1 MNGNLYAKTNLLFLN
16 IIITLNLIILT
27 LSDCPREFPILKN
40 NNCTSI
46 YCNEDQFRSGE
57 CSINNTI
64 SKAQWLNNII
74 KFENTNGDIF
84 LDASEDT
91 YKIIFSTTLSNNQ
104 ERIFYAKENDHMFFF
119 RNYDDDNKSFIIKN
133 IASENKEMTNGHLYL
148 ISSNFDFIMI
158 IGNENSDIEIL
169 NLNFYKNDIDFIPQS
184 TFLNDSKIIK
194 GLSSY
199 CKDNAGWDLYCA
211 TITAPEN
218 NPSNYSL
225 SLYSHFIEVENEEAH
240 LSYSYSFELNN
251 IKGNYSSCFTY
262 KNKYISCFYLDKNNT
277 YVVTLFE
284 ICQNY
289 FKKNN
294 TLIIGTPS
302 DLNEDK
308 IYFFKG
314 ILIDINFAIFA
325 YYSGD
330 FNEVPTFKLKS
341 INSQTYAFSDKYSEL
356 PIVHLHDYEFN
367 NDLKFND
374 LIKND
379 LNSFIFISTSKDKKT
394 LIIAEFKV
402 YKNSN
407 TNNNDLAIRYYTIEF
422 KKYYNMQILQGFKA
436 LFFKNCILTLAL
448 NYFYC
453 SNESCENIEG
463 ENRNTS
469 LIFFSYA
476 NNTDVKIDFI
486 EYAFTYNRNYIIIDL
501 EENLKIENNIFGM
514 FYSIYRSEWDLMN
527 GIEYFLLSN
536 NENII
541 EEETYRFE
549 PEDAKIKIS
558 FEKYSLDKIDVD
570 LLYTV
575 EMSTSNDVS
584 IFNEYIDKFNNTYG
598 DTEIYASL
606 TKKKYDSKYHY
617 YYDIKSDLSVK
628 CDDSNCTLC
637 LRNYSDYCLVC
648 KDEYTILYNKSYY
661 NGKKKICRN
670 ISITDYLSYNEEMT
684 NPESSN
690 IYTIIKTEVLINN
703 TEISTNGKI
712 SNFDISTIP
721 ELIKSEDMTNN
732 IDIPTIQKSINIINT
747 EELSSNIDIFTIQ
760 NTLNI
765 DISTITEV
773 INKEEL
779 IDISIIQN
787 TSNIDFSSS
796 LEEIKTEQLTNN
808 IDIPK
813 IQNTSKIDFITIS
826 EEINTEKISTKIEL
840 TIDNLVNGKFKDTN
854 LSDEEIKYLYDE
866 VKDYL
871 LNNYDG
877 NDTIINSGN
886 VKVQISP
893 IDSKNSYEEL
903 SDIDLGECA
912 EILKSHYC
920 KTENDSLLI
929 LKFDIIPQ
937 NKKSTYVQYKIY
949 NPNSKLF
956 LELKECTGSNI
967 AINIPIDL
975 NNDIESL
982 YEQLSESG
990 YNLFDANSSFYNDIC
1005 ASYTTPNG
1013 TDILLYDRRMDIYQK
1028 TLNISLCQDGCKFES
1043 YNLETKKAKC
1053 NCLPQAEEIY
1063 TNTSELEFNVNE
1075 MIDEFYEILKN
1086 SNFKVLK
1093 CYILPFNPN
1102 IFIKNIGSIVMT
1114 ILLVLFLSLIIFF
1127 ISKRSK
1133 QINFLIEA
1141 ILKLKEMEKTNNKEL
1156 KNNKNLTFDKKNNN
1170 IHKDFIRS
1178 PKKEKLEKDI
1188 SKKTDSNKFSPLHK
1202 KRKLKKKKK
1211 QELSLIPNHEN
1222 LNEENQEPT
1231 NLEGKQLKSSRNKL
1245 ISNNSNSMYAPP
1257 KRRTISN
1264 VPDSNYQDS
1273 DCKNIISKKSF
1284 KGIKHRYISAKNIPL
1299 DFSINKLSNE
1309 CNNEKSNQ
1317 NEEKNGNNE
1326 NNENNN
1332 KLENDINISPYHR
1345 KHKSSLKL
1353 KLDSKKKKVKIS
1365 NNKERNSDKNAV
1377 FFDLRIKKKSGT
1389 NISRR
1394 GIQIQVQDKSTSG
1407 IQNKKEVNKEEKK
1420 ELLSL
1425 NDEELNTLE
1434 YEKAIELD
1442 KRTYFQYYYSLLKK
1456 KQLILFTF
1464 LPTND
1469 YNVMSLKIS
1478 LFIVSFSLYFTINA
1492 FFFNDSAMHKIY
1504 KENGIFNI
1512 LQQIP
1517 QIFYSSIIPS
1527 IINMLLKTLSLSEKD
1542 VIKLKKEE
1550 DYQKLVKESK
1560 KVERIIIIKIIIFFI
1575 ISLLF
1580 MLFFWYFISCF
1591 CAVYNNTQII
1601 LIKDTLISFAM
1612 SMAYPFGLNLIPGF
1626 FRIPALKSQKKDEKC
1641 LYKISQYIALFL

>member
-16 IIITLNLIILT
+16 IIITFNLIILI

-119 RNYDDDNKSFIIKN
+119 RNYDDENKSFIIKN
-133 IASENKEMTNGHLYL
+133 IDPSENKEMTNGHLYL

-225 SLYSHFIEVENEEAH
+225 SLYSHFIKVENEEAH
-240 LSYSYSFELNN
+240 LSYSYSFEFNN
-251 IKGNYSSCFTY
+251 IKGNYSSCFTN

-330 FNEVPTFKLKS
+330 FNEVPTFELKS

-453 SNESCENIEG
+453 TNESCENIEG

-541 EEETYRFE
+541 EEETYWFE

-617 YYDIKSDLSVK
+617 YYDIKSDLSVE

-703 TEISTNGKI
+703 TEISTNGNI
-712 SNFDISTIP
+712 YNFDISTIP
-721 ELIKSEDMTNN
+721 EI
-732 IDIPTIQKSINIINT
+732 
-747 EELSSNIDIFTIQ
+747 
-760 NTLNI
+760 
-765 DISTITEV
+765 
-773 INKEEL
+773 
-779 IDISIIQN
+779 
-787 TSNIDFSSS
+787 
-796 LEEIKTEQLTNN
+796 IKTEQLTNN

-813 IQNTSKIDFITIS
+813 IQNTSKIDFITIP

-893 IDSKNSYEEL
+893 IDSKNSYEEF

-912 EILKSHYC
+912 EILKRHYC

-929 LKFDIIPQ
+929 LKFDITPQ
-937 NKKSTYVQYKIY
+937 NEKSTYVQYKIY
-949 NPNSKLF
+949 NPNSKLY

-1005 ASYTTPNG
+1005 ATYTTPNG
-1013 TDILLYDRRMDIYQK
+1013 TDILLYDRRMDIYQM
-1028 TLNISLCQDGCKFES
+1028 TLNISLCQNGCKFES

-1053 NCLPQAEEIY
+1053 NCLPQTEEIN

-1075 MIDEFYEILKN
+1075 MIDEFNEILKN

-1093 CYILPFNPN
+1093 FYILPFNPN

-1114 ILLVLFLSLIIFF
+1114 ILLVLFLALIIFF
-1127 ISKRSK
+1127 VSKRSK
-1133 QINFLIEA
+1133 QINFLIET
-1141 ILKLKEMEKTNNKEL
+1141 ILKLKEMEATNNKES

-1170 IHKDFIRS
+1170 IHKDFISS
-1178 PKKEKLEKDI
+1178 PKKVKLEKDM
-1188 SKKTDSNKFSPLHK
+1188 SKINDSNNFSPLHK

-1211 QELSLIPNHEN
+1211 QKLSLIPNNED
-1222 LNEENQEPT
+1222 LNEENQEPK
-1231 NLEGKQLKSSRNKL
+1231 NLEVKQLKSSRNKL

-1257 KRRTISN
+1257 KRGIIN
-1264 VPDSNYQDS
+1264 NIPDNNYQDS
-1273 DCKNIISKKSF
+1273 DCKNIISKKNF

-1317 NEEKNGNNE
+1317 NEEKKGNNE
-1326 NNENNN
+1326 NNDI
-1332 KLENDINISPYHR
+1332 LENDININPYYR
-1345 KHKSSLKL
+1345 NHKSSLKY

-1377 FFDLRIKKKSGT
+1377 FFDLRVKKKSGT
-1389 NISRR
+1389 NISRK
-1394 GIQIQVQDKSTSG
+1394 GNQIQFQDKSTSG
-1407 IQNKKEVNKEEKK
+1407 LQNKKEINKEEKK
-1420 ELLSL
+1420 ELSL

-1550 DYQKLVKESK
+1550 DYQKLVNESK
-1560 KVERIIIIKIIIFFI
+1560 KVERCISIKIIIFFI

-1601 LIKDTLISFAM
+1601 LIKDTLISFAL
-1612 SMAYPFGLNLIPGF
+1612 SITYPFGLNLIPGF

-1641 LYKISQYIALFL
+1641 LYKISQYIALI